1 MTTNVPT
8 PTFGPAGFIAPA
20 QSAILTGVSAD
31 ISTAFGGNLNPA
43 LNTPQGQLASSI
55 AAIVGNV
62 NDGFLF
68 YTSQTDPKYSVGR
81 MQDGIGRIYFINRNP
96 AQSTI
101 VQGLCTGLAGVVIPV
116 GSLTADINGN
126 IYQCT
131 GAGTIPVS
139 GSITLSFANV
149 MPGPIA
155 CPSAT
160 MSIIYQ
166 TIPGWDAVSNPAAG
180 VIGVDTETAA
190 AFELRRSASVAQNS
204 LGSLPS
210 VLGAVL
216 NVPGVTGAYV
226 TENAQG
232 SGQTIGGVALLPNSI
247 YVAAVGG
254 TDTAVA
260 QAIWS
265 RKAPGCSYNG
275 TTTVTVL
282 DTSVGYA
289 APFPTYQ
296 VSFQRPIPLDIFINV
311 AIANSISVPSNAVT
325 LIQNAIIGAFAG
337 TDNGPP
343 AKIGTTMF
351 ASRFY
356 ATVVAL
362 GPWVQ
367 IIDILLGSANNPSAI
382 ITGSISGTTL
392 TVTAVTLGTVIIGQ
406 GLDDPTGLI
415 AAGTMISSFGTGA
428 GGVGT
433 YNVSQTQTL
442 ASETLTCVFP
452 LSFSVTPFIN
462 QIPVIAGPNITITLT

>member
-1 MTTNVPT
+1 MATNVPL
-8 PTFGPAGFIAPA
+8 PTFGPAGFVEPLE
-20 QSAILTGVSAD
+20 SAILAGVAAD
-31 ISTAFGGNLNPA
+31 IATAFGGNLNPA

-55 AAIVGNV
+55 AAIIGNV
-62 NDGFLF
+62 NDLFLF
-68 YTSQTDPKYSVGR
+68 YQSQTDPKYAVGR
-81 MQDGIGRIYFINRNP
+81 MQDGIGRIYSINRNP
-96 AQSTI
+96 ALPTV

-116 GSLTADINGN
+116 GALTADINGN

-139 GSITLSFANV
+139 GSITLSFANIL
-149 MPGPIA
+149 PGPLP
-155 CPSAT
+155 CPTGT
-160 MSIIYQ
+160 MNVIY
-166 TIPGWDAVSNPAAG
+166 TSIPGWDAVNNPNDG
-180 VIGVDTETAA
+180 VLGVYTETAA

-226 TENAQG
+226 TENTQT
-232 SGQTIGGVALLPNSI
+232 SSQTIGGVALLPNSI

-282 DTSVGYA
+282 DTSVGYSQ
-289 APFPTYQ
+289 PFPSYQ
-296 VSFQRPIPLDIFINV
+296 VSFQRPTPLNIIFTVN
-311 AIANSISVPSNAVT
+311 IANNITVPSNAAT

-343 AKIGTTMF
+343 AQIGTTMY

-356 ATVVAL
+356 ATVLAL

-367 IIDILLGSANNPSAI
+367 IVDILIGSANTPSAI
-382 ITGSISGTTL
+382 ITGSIAGTTL
-392 TVTAVTLGTVIIGQ
+392 TVTAITGGTIVVGQ
-406 GLDDPTGLI
+406 ALI
-415 AAGTMISSFGTGA
+415 DGASVAAGTVVSAFGTGI
-428 GGVGT
+428 GGLGT
-433 YNVSQTQTL
+433 YSVNQTQTV
-442 ASETLTCVFP
+442 ASMTMMCVIP
-452 LSFSVTPFIN
+452 TAYSVTPFIN
-462 QIPVIAGPNITITLT
+462 QIPAIAGPNITVTLT